1 VNRQAPPSGQQVAH
15 FLTPMVK
22 VWDDVLHSC
31 GNQSIFCSEACVD
44 AWLASTGQQRGAV
57 MSLETLW
64 HLASGWYAGRL
75 DTPYTRREPA
85 EAAEYFAAVG
95 LRGAFWG
102 VPD

>member
-1 VNRQAPPSGQQVAH
+1 MA
-15 FLTPMVK
+15 K

-44 AWLASTGQQRGAV
+44 AWLTSTGQQRGAV

-75 DTPYTRREPA
+75 DTPYARREPA
-85 EAAEYFAAVG
+85 EAAEYFAAVW